1 MYKMGLEAAEEPDI
15 KSATFIGSWRK
26 QRISRKTSTSVS
38 LTMLIP
44 LTVQIT
50 TNWKILKEMGVP
62 DHLTCLL
69 NILYAV
75 QEAMVGIGHGK
86 MDWFENGKRE

>member
-26 QRISRKTSTSVS
+26 QRISRKTPASMTT
-38 LTMLIP
+38 LKLLIIW
-44 LTVQIT
+44 IT

-69 NILYAV
+69 NILHAV

-86 MDWFENGKRE
+86 MDWFKNGKRE